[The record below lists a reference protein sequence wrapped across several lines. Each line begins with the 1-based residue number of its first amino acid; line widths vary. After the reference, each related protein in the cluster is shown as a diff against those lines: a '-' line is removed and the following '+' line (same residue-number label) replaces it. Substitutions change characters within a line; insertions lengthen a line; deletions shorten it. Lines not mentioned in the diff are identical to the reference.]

1 MGNPFIYIMKPRN
14 HSISR
19 ILYWLLLIAMTL
31 SISAYG
37 QNKTSNREAGNNLKI
52 DIFSV
57 PGVGE
62 VSTVFIEDENGIVL
76 IDAQRTKSDGKQVV
90 NMVKSKNKE
99 QSVKV
104 NSADLTRVISSYQNP
119 PLLPLSSSF
128 IIIKKGAFKNAT
140 T

>member
-76 IDAQRTKSDGKQVV
+76 VDAQRTKSDGKQVV

-104 NSADLTRVISSYQNP
+104 NSADLIRVISSYQNP
-119 PLLPLSSSF
+119 PPLPLSSSF